1 MSSLEN
7 IELHKFYLGLQ
18 EEIKSQLVT
27 DEEGNTPE
35 QIFTEIALSYL
46 SDGGETENYQ
56 VKYDEKVSKRGV
68 EHKINAYALSEN
80 YETLDLFV
88 TMFNGT
94 TDIAN
99 VSKPDADKNTDRL
112 VKFFRNAVYRDY
124 INEIEESSQIFD
136 FAHTLANAPEIK
148 EFLTRVNVFL
158 LTDGI
163 IKGDFKSSDKIAG
176 YTIYYR
182 IIDINY
188 LYNISVKSH
197 VPIEIDFIGSDI
209 EIPCIAVNSQNTEY
223 NSYLAIVPGTV
234 LASLYEQYGS
244 RLLEQNVRSFLQF
257 TGKINKG
264 IRKTIIDEP
273 HMFLAYNNGI
283 AATADEVKIL
293 DLPDGRGKVL
303 GSVSD
308 LQIVNGGQTTASIY
322 HTWKKDKADISKIFV
337 QIKLSRVNDKSK
349 FSEIVS
355 RISEY
360 ANTQNKVSVSDLSSN
375 KPFHI
380 ELEKLSRNI
389 WASPVAGTSQQ
400 TIWFYERARG
410 QYKNAALKYG
420 FTKAKRSAFEL
431 RNPKSQVFTKEDLA
445 KYINSYEEVFDR
457 NKLVIGPFIVVRGN
471 QKNYA
476 QFINYYLDVKP
487 DNVFFED
494 TIAKAIL
501 FRTAEKIYGIKP
513 NAIGDMRYITVPY
526 SIAWLGYHTDYKL
539 DLYKIWKEQAI
550 SEKLKTIMYDIM
562 VSIEKH
568 IRQNAPGALY
578 GEWAKKEECWISV
591 KENTFGVDLTGLQSD
606 LESADKRVKRRRI
619 SDDEIAAAEFE
630 SQLTRIT
637 SVHYKIW
644 TEIEKW
650 GRETGEFTPYLLDMA
665 GTISGRIRNRRKL
678 SEVEFKFATQI
689 LDHAITKAPELFYGL
704 DEMDEIEKS
713 SVPETEITIDLIRQ
727 IVFWDK
733 KNKFLKDYE
742 FIFMR
747 DLAEGHKTLTD
758 RNKFFANLNF
768 EKAKK
773 HGFQPSNP

>member
-1 MSSLEN
+1 MIMPTLEN
-7 IELHKFYLGLQ
+7 IELQKFYVGLQ
-18 EEIKSQLVT
+18 EDIKSQLVT

-56 VKYDEKVSKRGV
+56 VKYDEKVSKRGI

-88 TMFNGT
+88 AIHNGT
-94 TDIAN
+94 SDIAN
-99 VSKPDADKNTDRL
+99 VSKLDADKNIDRL
-112 VKFFRNAVYRDY
+112 VKFFRNAVYKDY

-163 IKGDFKSSDKIAG
+163 IKGDFKSLDKIAG
-176 YTIYYR
+176 YTVYYR

-188 LYNISVKSH
+188 LYNISEKSH
-197 VPIEIDFIGSDI
+197 VPIEIDFIGSGI
-209 EIPCIAVNSQNTEY
+209 EIPCIAVNSHNTEY

-234 LASLYEQYGS
+234 IASLYEQYGS

-283 AATADEVKIL
+283 AATADEVKII
-293 DLPDGRGKVL
+293 DLSDGRGKVL
-303 GSVSD
+303 GAVSD

-322 HTWKKDKADISKIFV
+322 HTWKKDKADISNIYV

-389 WASPVAGTSQQ
+389 WATPTAGTSQQ
-400 TIWFYERARG
+400 TTWFYERARG

-420 FTKAKRSAFEL
+420 FTKAKRNAFEL
-431 RNPKSQVFTKEDLA
+431 RNPRSQVFTKEDLA

-457 NKLVIGPFIVVRGN
+457 NKLVIGPFVVVRGN

-476 QFINYYLDVKP
+476 QFINYYLDLKP

-526 SIAWLGYHTDYKL
+526 SIGWLGYHSGYKL
-539 DLYKIWKEQAI
+539 DLYKIWKEQSL
-550 SEKLKTIMYDIM
+550 SEKLKTLLYDLM
-562 VSIEKH
+562 VAIEKH

-591 KENTFGVDLTGLQSD
+591 KENNFGVDLSGLKSD
-606 LESADKRVKRRRI
+606 LEANDKKLKRRRI
-619 SDDEIAAAEFE
+619 SDDEIATAEFE
-630 SQLTRIT
+630 SQLARIT
-637 SVHYKIW
+637 SVHHKIW
-644 TEIEKW
+644 MDIEKW
-650 GRETGEFTPYLLDMA
+650 GRETGELTSYLSDMA

-678 SEVEFKFATQI
+678 SESEFQFATKI
-689 LDHAITKAPELFYGL
+689 LDIAIEKVPEIFYRL
-704 DEMDEIEKS
+704 DEL
-713 SVPETEITIDLIRQ
+713 EITESSSSEASEISLDIIKQ
-727 IVFWDK
+727 VVAWDK
-733 KNKFLKDYE
+733 KNKVLKDYE
-742 FIFMR
+742 FLFMR
-747 DLAEGHKTLTD
+747 DVAEGRKTLSD
-758 RNKFFANLNF
+758 RNKFIANLNLS
-768 EKAKK
+768 KVKK
-773 HGFQPSNP
+773 HGFSI

>member
-1 MSSLEN
+1 MPTLEN
-7 IELHKFYLGLQ
+7 IELQKFYIGLQ
-18 EEIKSQLVT
+18 EDIKSQLVT

-56 VKYDEKVSKRGV
+56 VKYDEKVSKRGI

-88 TMFNGT
+88 AIHNGT
-94 TDIAN
+94 SDIAN
-99 VSKPDADKNTDRL
+99 VSKQDADKNIDRL
-112 VKFFRNAVYRDY
+112 VKFFRNAVYKDY

-176 YTIYYR
+176 YTVYYR

-188 LYNISVKSH
+188 LYNISEKSH
-197 VPIEIDFIGSDI
+197 VPIEIDFIGSGI
-209 EIPCIAVNSQNTEY
+209 EIPCIAVNSHNTEY

-273 HMFLAYNNGI
+273 QMFLAYNNGI
-283 AATADEVKIL
+283 AATADEVKII
-293 DLPDGRGKVL
+293 DLSDGRGKVL
-303 GSVSD
+303 GTVSD

-322 HTWKKDKADISKIFV
+322 HTWKKDKADISNIYV

-389 WASPVAGTSQQ
+389 WATPTAGTSQQ
-400 TIWFYERARG
+400 TTWFYERARG

-420 FTKAKRSAFEL
+420 FTKAKRNAFEL
-431 RNPKSQVFTKEDLA
+431 RNPRGQVFTKEDLA

-457 NKLVIGPFIVVRGN
+457 NKLVIGPFVVVRGN

-526 SIAWLGYHTDYKL
+526 SIGWLGYHTNYKL
-539 DLYKIWKEQAI
+539 DLYKIWKEQSL
-550 SEKLKTIMYDIM
+550 SEKLKTILYDLM
-562 VSIEKH
+562 VEIEKH
-568 IRQNAPGALY
+568 IRENAPGALY

-591 KENTFGVDLTGLQSD
+591 KENNFGVDLSGLKSD
-606 LESADKRVKRRRI
+606 LESSDKKLKRRRI
-619 SDDEIAAAEFE
+619 SDDEIATADFD
-630 SQLTRIT
+630 SQLARIT
-637 SVHYKIW
+637 SVHHKIW
-644 TEIEKW
+644 MDIEKW
-650 GRETGEFTPYLLDMA
+650 GRETGELTSYLSDMA
-665 GTISGRIRNRRKL
+665 GTISGRIRNKRKL
-678 SEVEFKFATQI
+678 SESEFQFAKKI
-689 LDHAITKAPELFYGL
+689 LDFTIEKAPEIFYKL
-704 DEMDEIEKS
+704 DELEITENS
-713 SVPETEITIDLIRQ
+713 TSEVPELTLEIIKQ
-727 IVFWDK
+727 VVAWDK
-733 KNKFLKDYE
+733 KNKVLKDYE
-742 FIFMR
+742 FLFMR
-747 DLAEGHKTLTD
+747 DVAEGRKTLSD
-758 RNKFFANLNF
+758 RNKFIANLNLS
-768 EKAKK
+768 KVKR
-773 HGFQPSNP
+773 HGF